1 MINTLSGTIVASP
14 GPGGS
19 FPTVTDGHITLE
31 VGGIGYLVFVVAR
44 TDLRTI
50 AGEKVPTRKFYIHE
64 HIIAAQQGPSKY
76 DLYGFETQEE
86 RKLFRALLQHCE
98 GVGPLIALKIMNI
111 APPEQLLQAVRLGNT
126 KYLERGTGPKIAQR
140 IVLGLGKYA
149 ATEAAKTLV

>member
-1 MINTLSGTIVASP
+1 MINTLSGTIVADDS
-14 GPGGS
+14 GYGY
-19 FPTVTDGHITLE
+19 VTLS
-31 VGGIGYLVFVVAR
+31 VNSVGYLVFVVGR
-44 TDLRTI
+44 TDVDN
-50 AGEKVPTRKFYIHE
+50 APRKFYIHE

-76 DLYGFETQEE
+76 DLFGFETEAE
-86 RKLFRALLQHCE
+86 RKLFRALMQHCE